1 MSDSRTEEVRLGYFS
16 ASAVSMLAH
25 DTGIYRANGLS
36 VIEEAVPSSPEQF
49 RRLLSGE
56 YDLVLTSP
64 DNVLNYRL
72 NCRNPLQQA
81 ADIRILAGVDMGMG
95 LSVMAA
101 PDVSSINDLRGRRIG
116 VDVPDSGFAYALF
129 EVLDRAG
136 LHRHDYEVVTMG
148 STPRRAS
155 ALAANECSA
164 TLLNAGY
171 DLIAERAGAR
181 RLARVSDVLGPYPG
195 TVLAARA
202 EVVGQRSEVFQRF
215 MAAWTSAVHA
225 TLDPANRLLV
235 ESDLARGL
243 SAPSAI
249 AAFAYQS
256 VISSTEG
263 LIPDGR
269 VDPAGWR
276 LLVDLRVASGGLDDN
291 VNVGLLK
298 TALPVVDTYRSP
310 VPEENR

>member
-1 MSDSRTEEVRLGYFS
+1 MSYSRTEEVRLGYFS

-25 DTGIYRANGLS
+25 NTGIYRASRLS
-36 VIEEAVPSSPEQF
+36 VSEEAVPSSPEQF

-64 DNVLNYRL
+64 DNVLNYRI
-72 NCRNPLQQA
+72 NRHNPLGQT

-95 LSVMAA
+95 LSVMAT
-101 PDVSSINDLRGRRIG
+101 PDVWSVNDLRGRRIG

-136 LHRHDYEVVTMG
+136 LHRHDYEIVAMG

-155 ALAANECSA
+155 ALVANECSA
-164 TLLNAGY
+164 TLLNAGH

-181 RLARVSDVLGPYPG
+181 RLIRVSAALGPYPG

-202 EVVGQRSEVFQRF
+202 EVIAQRSELFQRF

-225 TLDPANRLLV
+225 TLDPSNRRLV
-235 ESDLARGL
+235 ESELARGL
-243 SAPSAI
+243 SVPPTIARSA
-249 AAFAYQS
+249 YRTM
-256 VISSTEG
+256 ISSTEG

-269 VDPAGWR
+269 VDPSGWR
-276 LLVDLRVASGGLDDN
+276 LLVDLRVASGGLDDK
-291 VNVGLLK
+291 VDADRLK
-298 TALPVVDTYRSP
+298 AALPVVDTYG
-310 VPEENR
+310 

>member
-25 DTGIYRANGLS
+25 DTGIYRANRLS

-72 NCRNPLQQA
+72 NCRKPLQQA

-155 ALAANECSA
+155 ALAAIECSA
-164 TLLNAGY
+164 TLLNAGH
-171 DLIAERAGAR
+171 DLIAEHAGAR

-195 TVLAARA
+195 IVLAVRA
-202 EVVGQRSEVFQRF
+202 EVFGRRSALFERF
-215 MAAWTSAVHA
+215 MSAWTSAVHA
-225 TLDPANRLLV
+225 TLDPANRRLV
-235 ESDLARGL
+235 DSELVRGL
-243 SAPSAI
+243 SAPRAI
-249 AAFAYQS
+249 ARSAYHT
-256 VISSTEG
+256 VISPTEG
-263 LIPDGR
+263 LIADGR
-269 VDPAGWR
+269 VDPSGWR
-276 LLVDLRVASGGLDDN
+276 LLVDLRVASGGLGDDGD
-291 VNVGLLK
+291 VDILR
-298 TALPVVDTYRSP
+298 TTLPAVDTYWSP

>member
-1 MSDSRTEEVRLGYFS
+1 MSDSRTDEVRLGYFS

-25 DTGIYRANGLS
+25 HTGIYTASRLS

-72 NCRNPLQQA
+72 NDRSPLPQA
-81 ADIRILAGVDMGMG
+81 GDIRILAGVDMGLG

-101 PDVSSINDLRGRRIG
+101 PDVRSFNDLRGRRIG

-136 LHRHDYEVVTMG
+136 LHRHDYEVISMG

-164 TLLNAGY
+164 TLLNAGH

-215 MAAWTSAVHA
+215 MAAWTSAVQA

-291 VNVGLLK
+291 VNVDLLK

>member
-25 DTGIYRANGLS
+25 DTGIYRANRLS

-72 NCRNPLQQA
+72 NCRKPLQQA

-136 LHRHDYEVVTMG
+136 LHRHDYEVGHDGFHAAPRIGLG
-148 STPRRAS
+148 SHR
-155 ALAANECSA
+155 
-164 TLLNAGY
+164 
-171 DLIAERAGAR
+171 
-181 RLARVSDVLGPYPG
+181 VLGD
-195 TVLAARA
+195 AA
-202 EVVGQRSEVFQRF
+202 QRR
-215 MAAWTSAVHA
+215 T
-225 TLDPANRLLV
+225 
-235 ESDLARGL
+235 
-243 SAPSAI
+243 
-249 AAFAYQS
+249 
-256 VISSTEG
+256 
-263 LIPDGR
+263 
-269 VDPAGWR
+269 
-276 LLVDLRVASGGLDDN
+276 
-291 VNVGLLK
+291 
-298 TALPVVDTYRSP
+298 
-310 VPEENR
+310 